1 MLGSRHRDR
10 LPKGSEM
17 TKRIDWITRLWAAL
31 FLAVVAGVGAV
42 GLVSYDQY
50 YGGGHTA
57 PLVES
62 GPNIPDVGPDHFIRQ
77 PATPGAAKIFI
88 GGSL

>member
-42 GLVSYDQY
+42 ALVSYDQY

-57 PLVES
+57 PLVDS
-62 GPNIPDVGPDHFIRQ
+62 GNKFRDIGPDHFIYQ
-77 PATPGAAKIFI
+77 PAEPGAARSFPE
-88 GGSL
+88 GSL